1 MGRSVLACRCSI
13 VKNSAYQR
21 MRVTKFV
28 LSASSSIYSRCAFPL
43 KNAELSRKLRM
54 EYPTDLHENK

>member
-1 MGRSVLACRCSI
+1 
-13 VKNSAYQR
+13 